1 MYLVKAING
10 NEELDLYST
19 LEHEAKHLAIDLAYE
34 GYKAYVY
41 FGDKHIGYR
50 KEYRT
55 EQFGNCFAV
64 VRI

>member
-1 MYLVKAING
+1 MYTVIAIKG
-10 NEELDLYST
+10 NEQAESFH
-19 LEHEAKHLAIDLAYE
+19 LEEHNAKHQAIDLAYE
-34 GYKAYVY
+34 GYQSYIY

-64 VRI
+64 VRV

>member
-1 MYLVKAING
+1 MYTVIATKDHEYAESFHL
-10 NEELDLYST
+10 EEHD
-19 LEHEAKHLAIDLAYE
+19 AKHQAIDLAYE
-34 GYKAYVY
+34 GYRAYVY